1 MAEDIPSYK
10 VILAG
15 LKGVGKST
23 LLGMLDSKVDVE
35 FGESIL
41 LSVEKGESS
50 RGRTK
55 LKIETKCND
64 SVIYVWVWDTAGME
78 KHSGSIGMTKSYF
91 QEAHGAILVYERGRD
106 ETKTA
111 LQEWAKLT
119 RAESPDCVLSLW
131 CNNRNEEI
139 GTSELTRDTLT
150 DIASHYKIKD
160 HLMFTY
166 VPGRDTE
173 VVHTYFN
180 TLMCEIHRKLPP
192 RRPHSE
198 SVKLESDHSNKKCCS
213 KRQ

>member
-1 MAEDIPSYK
+1 
-10 VILAG
+10 
-15 LKGVGKST
+15 
-23 LLGMLDSKVDVE
+23 
-35 FGESIL
+35 
-41 LSVEKGESS
+41 
-50 RGRTK
+50 
-55 LKIETKCND
+55 
-64 SVIYVWVWDTAGME
+64 ME

-91 QEAHGAILVYERGRD
+91 QGAHGAILVYERGRD
-106 ETKTA
+106 ETKTV

-180 TLMCEIHRKLPP
+180 TLMCEIHRKLRP
-192 RRPHSE
+192 RRAHSD
-198 SVKLESDHSNKKCCS
+198 SVTLEKDHSNKKCCN